1 MLIALSGIRFE
12 LMPDNDNYLRNILRQ
27 RLRYYRPAGEGS
39 EEGACPSQKKYNAI
53 QVKLFTLRKDTVR
66 NLVYSCARAP
76 AQ

>member
-1 MLIALSGIRFE
+1 
-12 LMPDNDNYLRNILRQ
+12 MPHNDNYLRNILRQ

-39 EEGACPSQKKYNAI
+39 EAAPPQKKYNAT
-53 QVKLFTLRKDTVR
+53 QVKLFTPRKDTVR